1 VDDETIQLDILENI
15 RKPHFFNKYSDE
27 KNSLKIHL
35 NGSQLIRSRSKRL
48 VKNKSKILS
57 KESPKSSMQV
67 LSISDTDQNSLS
79 DIQSP
84 EAPDLNVQSNLM
96 LTAQRRNSFI
106 PRRCK
111 SKVMVS
117 QPLKNAYK
125 PSESIEKTKVS
136 SRFRRQ
142 ATRRGSITYSG
153 QAMSHNHHRS
163 VTHYS
168 RS

>member
-1 VDDETIQLDILENI
+1 
-15 RKPHFFNKYSDE
+15 
-27 KNSLKIHL
+27 
-35 NGSQLIRSRSKRL
+35 
-48 VKNKSKILS
+48 
-57 KESPKSSMQV
+57 MQV

-168 RS
+168 RSQYSRRVFSPAAVYFVFYFDYNFRSSDCINKLWL